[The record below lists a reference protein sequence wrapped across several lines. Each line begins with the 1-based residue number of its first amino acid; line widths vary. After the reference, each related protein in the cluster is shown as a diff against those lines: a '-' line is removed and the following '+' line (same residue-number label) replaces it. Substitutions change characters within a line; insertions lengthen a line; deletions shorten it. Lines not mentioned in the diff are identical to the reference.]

1 MRKLAT
7 IRRIGSLTP
16 IEGKDRIELAT
27 VDGWT
32 VIVQKDEFNVGDLC
46 IYCEPDSVLPDKPEY
61 EFLRKRCWNAAYNG
75 HRIKTMKMAGVYSFG
90 IVFKLDAIDTSGII
104 AEGDDVTDKM
114 GIRKFD
120 PEADLEAGLV
130 EQEKRKQNPVVKFM
144 FKYAWFRKIWMKLF
158 VKPKQ
163 AWPSFIVKTDEERVQ
178 NCTAL
183 INKMAGESCYIT
195 EKLDGQSASFA
206 WHNGKLVVCSRNIW
220 LKTPDNSNYWKI
232 ARKYNLERVLRKNKH
247 LYIQGEICGPG
258 IQKNK
263 YGFTELRFFVFNI
276 REKKTN
282 VKYNVIEMMDFC
294 NENNLDHVPVL
305 DIDYKLEPDV
315 QTIVSKSRGHSE
327 YGDTE
332 REGVV
337 IRSNKIGFGNFS
349 FKAINPE
356 FMIKVE
362 KEEQ

>member
-7 IRRIGSLTP
+7 IRRIGSLTQ

-27 VDGWT
+27 IDGWT
-32 VIVQKDEFNVGDLC
+32 VIVQRGEFNVGDLC
-46 IYCEPDSVLPDKPEY
+46 IYCEPDSVLPDIPAY

-75 HRIKTMKMAGVYSFG
+75 HRIKTMKMAGVYSYG
-90 IVFKLDAIDTSGII
+90 IVFRFDMIDTSGII

-114 GIRKFD
+114 SIRKFD
-120 PEADLEAGLV
+120 PEADAEFALTET
-130 EQEKRKQNPVVKFM
+130 ERKKQNRFVRFM
-144 FKYAWFRKIWMKLF
+144 FKYAWFRKVWTKLF

-178 NCTAL
+178 NCTVL
-183 INKMAGESCYIT
+183 INKMAGESCYIG
-195 EKLDGQSASFA
+195 EKLDGASMSTA

-220 LKTPDNSNYWKI
+220 LKTPTSSNYWTI
-232 ARKYNLERVLRKNKH
+232 ARKYNLEKVLRKNKDI
-247 LYIQGEICGPG
+247 YIQGEICGPG

-276 REKKTN
+276 KEKKTN
-282 VKYNVIEMMDFC
+282 VKYTVIEMMDFC
-294 NENNLDHVPVL
+294 NENGLEHVPVL

-315 QTIVSKSRGHSE
+315 QTILDKSKGTSE
-327 YGDTE
+327 LANIQ
-332 REGVV
+332 REGAV
-337 IRSNKIGFGNFS
+337 IRSNNPGFGSFS

-356 FMIKVE
+356 FMIKSE
-362 KEEQ
+362 KEE